1 MDRSRAYSK
10 RIEAG
15 GIKVPDSTSCL
26 LKDVPAPEKILA
38 AEPLDAEDH
47 GLVNIYY
54 MQYNI
59 LLFKYLLIFIY
70 VFIYR

>member
-38 AEPLDAEDH
+38 AEPLDVEDH
-47 GLVNIYY
+47 GLVDTYY